1 MTMRITR
8 VLALT
13 ALLSLAAC
21 QRQTVADRVIVL
33 GLDGMD
39 PDTVDLLMAEGEM
52 PHFAA
57 LRAGGA
63 YGRLV
68 SMPPL
73 LSPIIW
79 TTIATGK
86 PPDQHRIGH
95 FVAVNEKTG
104 EQLPVTS
111 QMRKVKALWNI
122 LSDAGRSVAVVGW
135 WATWPAETVRGT
147 VVSDHT
153 CYHFLFDE
161 GATGGGP
168 DSTGI
173 VYPPALDAAIR
184 PMIKRPGDLT
194 AADIAPF
201 VTVGAEELNRPFR
214 FDDDLSHF
222 KWALATAQSYAA
234 IGTYLWRTQRPDVL
248 MLYIEGTDSVAH
260 LFGHLFRAEGLAGE
274 LADQQ
279 RRYGHAVEQM
289 YRYADQLVG
298 ELMGLMDDHTTL
310 MVVSDHGFQLGTL
323 PDDPSKTR
331 DMRRVSERYHRLEG
345 ILYLY
350 GLHVKPHRQLDH
362 PSILDVAP
370 TLLALV
376 GVAPAR
382 DMPGQ
387 VLTDGLDIASGPRQ
401 IASYETGAAVANAA
415 PAGDHGV
422 DPAILEHLRS
432 LGYLDTQ
439 SPKGDRNLAAVLFQE
454 GKFAEA
460 TQAYEALVRDH
471 PDDAALRAS
480 YAGALGA
487 LGRYDESLT
496 QLNAS
501 IEKEPLNPEAYH
513 NRGVIYEKIGKPDAA
528 VAEYRQALRYNP
540 QYAPSQQALAR
551 LTGSAMANAPR
562 DDAEQRA
569 QALAEQASQAARRG
583 DYPGAMQLL
592 DEAEQT
598 APRYALVYQYRSNVA
613 FLMGDRERAKA
624 ALRRALEIEPDNALF
639 KTNLQRLEELQV
651 GAQK

>member
-1 MTMRITR
+1 MRSAR
-8 VLALT
+8 GLLLS
-13 ALLSLAAC
+13 ALLLLAAC
-21 QRQTVADRVIVL
+21 QRSAAPDRVIVL

-39 PDTVDLLMAEGEM
+39 PDAVDLLMREGAL

-86 PPDQHRIGH
+86 PPDQHHIGH
-95 FVAVNEKTG
+95 FVAVNAKTG

-111 QMRKVKALWNI
+111 QMRQVKALWNI

-135 WATWPAETVRGT
+135 WATWPAEAVRGT

-161 GATGGGP
+161 GVSGGGA
-168 DSTGI
+168 DLTGI
-173 VYPPALDAAIR
+173 ISPPSLAPTIL
-184 PMIKRPGDLT
+184 PLVKRPGDLT
-194 AADIAPF
+194 AADVAPF
-201 VTVGAEELNRPFR
+201 VSVGADELSRPFR

-234 IGTYLWRTQRPDVL
+234 IGTALWRTQQPDVL
-248 MLYIEGTDSVAH
+248 LLYIEGTDSVAH

-274 LADQQ
+274 LAEQQ
-279 RRYGHAVEQM
+279 RRYGHAVEAM

-298 ELMGLMDDHTTL
+298 EMMALMDAHTTL
-310 MVVSDHGFQLGTL
+310 VVLSDHGFQLGAL
-323 PDDPSKTR
+323 QDDPSKTR
-331 DMRRVSERYHRLEG
+331 DMRRVSERSHRLEG
-345 ILYLY
+345 VLYLY
-350 GLHVKPHRQLDH
+350 GQHVQPGRQLDH

-370 TLLALV
+370 TLLALT
-376 GVAPAR
+376 GVAPAL

-387 VLTDGLDIASGPRQ
+387 VLTDALDIAAPARV
-401 IASYETGAAVANAA
+401 ASYESGPARRGAAGPVDSA
-415 PAGDHGV
+415 V

-439 SPKGDRNLAAVLFQE
+439 SPKGDRNLAAVLFEE
-454 GKFAEA
+454 GKYADA
-460 TQAYEALVRDH
+460 AQAYEALVRES
-471 PDDAALRAS
+471 PGDAALHAS

-487 LGRYDESLT
+487 LGRYDDALAE
-496 QLNAS
+496 LNRAV
-501 IEKEPLNPEAYH
+501 EQDALNPEAYQ
-513 NRGVIYEKIGKPDAA
+513 NRGVIYEKMGKPDAA
-528 VAEYRQALRYNP
+528 VAEYRRALRYNP
-540 QYAPSQQALAR
+540 QYAPAQAALAR
-551 LTGSAMANAPR
+551 LTGSATGSAPR
-562 DDAEQRA
+562 DDAERQA
-569 QALAEQASQAARRG
+569 QALAERASQAARRG

-592 DEAEQT
+592 DQAEAL
-598 APRYALVYQYRSNVA
+598 APRYGLIYQYRSNVA
-613 FLMGDRERAKA
+613 FLMGNRDLARA
-624 ALRRALEIEPDNALF
+624 ALRRALELEPDNALF
-639 KTNLQRLEELQV
+639 KTNLERLDESQV
-651 GAQK
+651 GAQR